1 MALYDGRYYL
11 YHGAGPALLFFAPWR
26 LMTRHDL
33 PERAAVLAMCF
44 GGFLFSVGS
53 LLRLLAMAGVRP
65 PPWLLAVMTA
75 ALGVCQGVPFLLSRV
90 WVYEIAIAGGYFT
103 VSGGVYFL
111 LRAMSKGAPAWF
123 AASGAMFGLA
133 ILCRPHLGLAALL
146 FSGVVL
152 VLLARRTGWRAALST
167 REAALFFLPLALA
180 GAAAAAYNFYRF
192 GDPFEFGTRYLLA
205 GQNQNRVR
213 LAPAN
218 VLPGLNYFLF
228 CRPDFEAVFPW
239 FRLAM
244 RYPFDSVVYGFPPE
258 YFIEP
263 LAGAIWLAPFGV
275 GLSWVSRRLAGELKL
290 VLWTLAACSAGVLV
304 FLSAT
309 GFTTQRY
316 TVDFLPLALLAAVA
330 NCAIV
335 IGGSRGWRR
344 AVVCSVVVAGAFFGM
359 AVSLAIGFSGP
370 YEEVMKKKPLRYV
383 KIARWFSPVERYR
396 PVLDPEI
403 DVHFA
408 ASFSNKSFEE
418 TEPLFSMGHRASRYY
433 LAAHHADG
441 KVRLESHCEGS
452 TVTYDLGA
460 FSTRVV
466 DYRVV
471 YRPGGETVT
480 VAVDGREVLT
490 HRIGRL
496 VTAPAQVRIGEAP
509 RHDSLSILRFTG
521 KIEGQL

>member
-1 MALYDGRYYL
+1 
-11 YHGAGPALLFFAPWR
+11 
-26 LMTRHDL
+26 
-33 PERAAVLAMCF
+33 
-44 GGFLFSVGS
+44 
-53 LLRLLAMAGVRP
+53 
-65 PPWLLAVMTA
+65 
-75 ALGVCQGVPFLLSRV
+75 
-90 WVYEIAIAGGYFT
+90 
-103 VSGGVYFL
+103 
-111 LRAMSKGAPAWF
+111 
-123 AASGAMFGLA
+123 
-133 ILCRPHLGLAALL
+133 
-146 FSGVVL
+146 
-152 VLLARRTGWRAALST
+152 
-167 REAALFFLPLALA
+167 
-180 GAAAAAYNFYRF
+180 
-192 GDPFEFGTRYLLA
+192 
-205 GQNQNRVR
+205 
-213 LAPAN
+213 
-218 VLPGLNYFLF
+218 
-228 CRPDFEAVFPW
+228 
-239 FRLAM
+239 
-244 RYPFDSVVYGFPPE
+244 
-258 YFIEP
+258 
-263 LAGAIWLAPFGV
+263 
-275 GLSWVSRRLAGELKL
+275 
-290 VLWTLAACSAGVLV
+290 
-304 FLSAT
+304 
-309 GFTTQRY
+309 
-316 TVDFLPLALLAAVA
+316 
-330 NCAIV
+330 
-335 IGGSRGWRR
+335 
-344 AVVCSVVVAGAFFGM
+344 
-359 AVSLAIGFSGP
+359 
-370 YEEVMKKKPLRYV
+370 MKKKPLRYV